1 MAKKS
6 SVGRRGFLTGAGAAA
21 GLAMAP
27 QVAVAQTSAIEVKT
41 PVKPGSDFMVDVIR
55 SLGIEYCA
63 ANPGSSFR
71 GIHESIVNYAGNK
84 MPELLTCLH
93 EESSAAM
100 AHGYAK
106 IEGKP
111 MMIMVHG
118 TVGLQHASMAN
129 GISPSTVRRIASRPA
144 RRDTCIDFQA
154 RCRTAF

>member
-1 MAKKS
+1 MPNN
-6 SVGRRGFLTGAGAAA
+6 SVDRRNFLRGAGAAA
-21 GLAMAP
+21 GMAMVP
-27 QVAVAQTSAIEVKT
+27 QAVSQEASGTAKPGSEANAA
-41 PVKPGSDFMVDVIR
+41 VKPGSDFMVDVIR

-84 MPELLTCLH
+84 KPELLTCLH

-111 MMIMVHG
+111 MMIMVYG
-118 TVGLQHASMAN
+118 TVGLQHASMA
-129 GISPSTVRRIASRPA
+129 IW
-144 RRDTCIDFQA
+144 
-154 RCRTAF
+154 